1 MLPTIPGHFS
11 TGPPNGLPVLWRSFH
26 TPGVVPKGSRRCC
39 RAPLLPA
46 RRQAHLVAS
55 GIFCNGRHRQPG
67 GMVVTYGDSVVL
79 DPKMIPD
86 PWSKNDPKVIQV
98 STGVDHL
105 DEATIPVAKAMCGT
119 PSLHRLSRSS
129 LSRASTAA
137 VQDSAPLNSSS
148 CTGHPALRC
157 SKCVAHPDVMPQDP
171 QGQGIGVMA
180 HMAMGQNWVP
190 KNRMVLGVLRGWNV
204 DHPEKTN
211 PFWKLGRHAQH
222 SFDLVATSMLH
233 STFSVPKIQI
243 HPES

>member
-1 MLPTIPGHFS
+1 MIQKWS
-11 TGPPNGLPVLWRSFH
+11 
-26 TPGVVPKGSRRCC
+26 K
-39 RAPLLPA
+39 
-46 RRQAHLVAS
+46 
-55 GIFCNGRHRQPG
+55 RQPG
-67 GMVVTYGDSVVL
+67 LITWMKPPSQWLKPCVTMVSNQVL
-79 DPKMIPD
+79 
-86 PWSKNDPKVIQV
+86 
-98 STGVDHL
+98 H
-105 DEATIPVAKAMCGT
+105 GT

-190 KNRMVLGVLRGWNV
+190 KNRMVLRVLRGWNV

-243 HPES
+243 PPES